1 LLRPGDRA
9 SPVEGIQLR
18 VKNCPQR
25 ADTGEMA
32 ASVATGSPLP
42 ESGVLQGGA
51 DGQVDAL
58 IEQSRQLAATPLGD
72 RDRLA
77 SLLLAVPFLVVAVA
91 LALLADSTR
100 HAGLWT
106 FVVFVASYALA
117 SRIDFE
123 VGTGSAVPTQLVL
136 VPMLALL
143 PVQDVPLCVVAGLL
157 LGGLPDYAR
166 GRVPIARGVL
176 RFVNSWHAVGPVI
189 VLVAAGQPQ
198 PTPRNLPVYALAFVA
213 QFGFDFGSTAL
224 RDRLGLGVSPWSL
237 VRFMV
242 WIWAVDLAL
251 TPIAILVA
259 LGCGAHP
266 WLVVFSLPLM
276 GLLAYFARERQVRID
291 HALELGH
298 AYRGTAMLLGD
309 VVEAD
314 DAYTGSHS
322 RDVVT
327 LVLDVAGRLGLD
339 AREQR
344 DAEFAALLHDIGKIK
359 IPSEIINKPGKLTD
373 EEWAIMKTHTVEGE
387 RLLSQIGGILGN
399 VGRIVRS
406 CHEDWDGT
414 GYPDGLV
421 AENIPLVARI
431 VRACDAFSAMTTDRP
446 YRKARPVDEAV
457 AEVQRCSGTDFDP
470 AVVEALAAS
479 LTG

>member
-1 LLRPGDRA
+1 
-9 SPVEGIQLR
+9 
-18 VKNCPQR
+18 
-25 ADTGEMA
+25 MA
-32 ASVATGSPLP
+32 ASVATGSSLP
-42 ESGVLQGGA
+42 ESALLQGGA
-51 DGQVDAL
+51 DLDADAL
-58 IEQSRQLAATPLGD
+58 IEQSRHLAAAPLGD

-77 SLLLAVPFLVVAVA
+77 SLLLAVPFLVVSVA
-91 LALLADSTR
+91 LALLAHSSR
-100 HAGLWT
+100 QAGLGT
-106 FVVFVASYALA
+106 FVVFIGSYALA

-123 VGTGSAVPTQLVL
+123 IVTGSAVPTQLVL
-136 VPMLALL
+136 IPMLALL
-143 PVQDVPLCVVAGLL
+143 PVQAVPLCVLVGLL
-157 LGGLPDYAR
+157 LGGLPDYIR
-166 GRVPIARGVL
+166 GRVPVDRSVL
-176 RFVNSWHAVGPVI
+176 RFVNSWHAVGPAL
-189 VLVAAGQPQ
+189 VLIAAGQPE
-198 PTPRNLPVYALAFVA
+198 PTPRNLGIYGAALVA
-213 QFGFDFGSTAL
+213 QFAFDFGSTAL
-224 RDRLGLGVSPWSL
+224 RDRLGLGVSPFSL

-251 TPIAILVA
+251 TPIAILAA
-259 LGCGAHP
+259 LGAQADP
-266 WLVVFSLPLM
+266 WLVVFTLPLM

-359 IPSEIINKPGKLTD
+359 VPSEIINKPGKLTE
-373 EEWAIMKTHTVEGE
+373 EEWAVMRTHTLEGE
-387 RLLSQIGGILGN
+387 KLLSQVGGILGN

-414 GYPDGLV
+414 GYPDGL
-421 AENIPLVARI
+421 AADDIPLVARI

-446 YRKARPVDEAV
+446 YRKARPVEEAV
-457 AEVQRCSGTDFDP
+457 DELRRCSGTDFDP

-479 LTG
+479 VIS